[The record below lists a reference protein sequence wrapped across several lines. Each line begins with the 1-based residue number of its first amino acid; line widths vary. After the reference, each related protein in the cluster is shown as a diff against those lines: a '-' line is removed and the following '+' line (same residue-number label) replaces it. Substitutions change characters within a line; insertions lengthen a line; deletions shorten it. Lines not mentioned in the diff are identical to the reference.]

1 MMTPLQHPL
10 SAPLPDM
17 MMTPKN
23 LFEHN
28 TVSSTDYDSRIIQ
41 VPQQISYPVT
51 SMVPRTVQVCVSL
64 LLFSIPRTCAWSLA
78 RGLPS
83 LPPSLPPS
91 VPLSVSLARSLAL
104 ALPVVEGSD
113 VSPKDDDQD

>member
-1 MMTPLQHPL
+1 
-10 SAPLPDM
+10 
-17 MMTPKN
+17 MTPKN

-28 TVSSTDYDSRIIQ
+28 TVSSTDYDTRIIQ

-51 SMVPRTVQVCVSL
+51 SMVPCTVQVCVSL
-64 LLFSIPRTCAWSLA
+64 LLFSIRCEWSLA

-104 ALPVVEGSD
+104 ALPDVEGSD